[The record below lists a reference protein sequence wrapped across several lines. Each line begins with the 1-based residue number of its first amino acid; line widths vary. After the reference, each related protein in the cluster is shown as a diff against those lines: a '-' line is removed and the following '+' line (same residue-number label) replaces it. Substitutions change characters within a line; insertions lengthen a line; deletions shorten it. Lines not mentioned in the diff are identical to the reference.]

1 MRRADR
7 GRRWLS
13 AARAGAAG
21 ALAAAA
27 LAAVITVAATL
38 TACGSQT
45 ASPAPTGAGPTSSVP
60 TASASPGGGRGL
72 IVFDGCSLVYDS
84 GLAAA
89 DMMPDQTMALLPR
102 GLEMRNLGVPGQTT
116 GMMAADAADQV
127 DPLAAPQREHDILVV
142 WEGTNDLAY
151 GTSPP
156 LNAAEAYRN
165 LAEYCRARRRA
176 GFQVVVCTVLPR
188 EGSAAFDAA
197 RSDLNERLRAGWPGF
212 ADALADVAAD
222 PTVGPDGAELD
233 TAYYRDTVHL
243 PPAGY
248 GLVARRVADAVHGL
262 L

>member
-1 MRRADR
+1 MTLAARAN
-7 GRRWLS
+7 RWPG
-13 AARAGAAG
+13 AARAGAARTL
-21 ALAAAA
+21 ALLA
-27 LAAVITVAATL
+27 LPAVITAAVTL
-38 TACGSQT
+38 AACGLQ
-45 ASPAPTGAGPTSSVP
+45 AAPPAPTSAGPTSP
-60 TASASPGGGRGL
+60 GTATTAAPDADRGL

-102 GLEMRNLGVPGQTT
+102 ELKMLNLGVPGQTT

-127 DPLAAPQREHDILVV
+127 DPLASPRRVHDILVV

-156 LNAAEAYRN
+156 LDAAEAYRN
-165 LAEYCRARRRA
+165 LARYCWARRRA

-197 RSDLNERLRAGWPGF
+197 RSDLNKRLRAGWPGF

-222 PTVGPDGAELD
+222 PTVGPAGAELD

-243 PPAGY
+243 TPAGY
-248 GLVARRVADAVHGL
+248 ALVARRVADAVRGL